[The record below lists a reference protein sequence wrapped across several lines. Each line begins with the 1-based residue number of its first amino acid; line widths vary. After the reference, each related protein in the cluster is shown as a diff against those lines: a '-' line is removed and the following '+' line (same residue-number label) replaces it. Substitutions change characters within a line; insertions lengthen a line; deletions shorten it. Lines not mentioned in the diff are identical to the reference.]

1 MNQYKIGNYDL
12 KQLQDVMLQIMIAT
26 DRICRKNNIRYI
38 LYGGTMLGAIRHH
51 GFIPWDDDM
60 DIAMPREDYDKFVKI
75 ANSEFPET
83 FRFEC
88 YENTKDYPYNFGKV
102 RAVNTL
108 FKEKFTASL
117 NINHGVY
124 IDVFPMD
131 YVLASDYKKRLKRIH
146 RLTAIKYYKL
156 GLFNSHKL
164 ISKIKYLLKYLPFAI
179 FATNDINM
187 AIDKQ
192 LRYCYGKS
200 DKLQA
205 ICHYYIKND
214 YVLDKS
220 LFTNVMEV
228 PFEGYMFFV
237 PKDYDSYLKAK
248 YGNYMTLPPIDDQ
261 MPCHEI
267 VDIHL

>member
-1 MNQYKIGNYDL
+1 
-12 KQLQDVMLQIMIAT
+12 MI
-26 DRICRKNNIRYI
+26 
-38 LYGGTMLGAIRHH
+38 GAIRHH

-75 ANSEFPET
+75 ANSEFPERY
-83 FRFEC
+83 RFEC
-88 YENTKDYPYNFGKV
+88 YENTRDYPYNFGKI

-131 YVLASDYKKRLKRIH
+131 YVLASNYKKRLKLIH

-156 GLFNSHKL
+156 GLLNSSKL
-164 ISKIKYLLKYLPFAI
+164 LYKLKFVPFSGIS
-179 FATNDINM
+179 INVVNKM
-187 AIDKQ
+187 IDKQ

-205 ICHYYIKND
+205 ICHYYFKND
-214 YVLDKS
+214 YVLDKAW
-220 LFTNVMEV
+220 LTDVIEV
-228 PFEGYMFFV
+228 LFEGQMFFV
-237 PKDYDSYLKAK
+237 PKDYDSFLKAR

-261 MPCHEI
+261 APCHEI

>member
-12 KQLQDVMLQIMIAT
+12 KRVQDVMLQIMIAT

-38 LYGGTMLGAIRHH
+38 LFHGTMLGAIRHH

-75 ANSEFPET
+75 ANSEFPER

-88 YENTKDYPYNFGKV
+88 YENTRDYPYNFGKI

-124 IDVFPMD
+124 IDVFPVD
-131 YVLASDYKKRLKRIH
+131 YVRASDYKKRLTWIH
-146 RLTAIKYYKL
+146 RLTAIRYYKL
-156 GLFNSHKL
+156 GLYNSHKL
-164 ISKIKYLLKYLPFAI
+164 IYKFKYLPFAG
-179 FATNDINM
+179 FSVNAINR

-205 ICHYYIKND
+205 ICHFYFTND
-214 YVLDKS
+214 FVLDKT
-220 LFTNVMEV
+220 LFTERDEQNARV
-228 PFEGYMFFV
+228 
-237 PKDYDSYLKAK
+237 K
-248 YGNYMTLPPIDDQ
+248 
-261 MPCHEI
+261 
-267 VDIHL
+267 